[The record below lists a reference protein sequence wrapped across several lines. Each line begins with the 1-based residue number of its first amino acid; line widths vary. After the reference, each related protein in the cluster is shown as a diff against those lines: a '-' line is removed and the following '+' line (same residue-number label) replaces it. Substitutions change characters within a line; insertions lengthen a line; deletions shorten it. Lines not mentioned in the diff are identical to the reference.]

1 MRWLIRWL
9 VSIQQLPT
17 HTFSKVCVGSC
28 WMLMSHLICSFTWNL
43 DKFAFRCSFSF
54 VADSLRSF
62 KSVRIWQITYICAT
76 CNRYY
81 IIPEL
86 GGKNECVNEA
96 CCRNFPRGSEKDI
109 NSHTTNPIQFPW
121 RAPDSTLKEIL
132 VLLVT
137 NSLPPWRERHQDGT
151 RAGLKRDLGVSR
163 INETLIHASNEL
175 NWKVKTSKHQ
185 SFIS

>member
-1 MRWLIRWL
+1 MFIFFCCRFIEKLLNCKDLTDYLHLYDVQPVLHHPRIQ
-9 VSIQQLPT
+9 VSHNDHDI
-17 HTFSKVCVGSC
+17 
-28 WMLMSHLICSFTWNL
+28 
-43 DKFAFRCSFSF
+43 
-54 VADSLRSF
+54 
-62 KSVRIWQITYICAT
+62 
-76 CNRYY
+76 
-81 IIPEL
+81 